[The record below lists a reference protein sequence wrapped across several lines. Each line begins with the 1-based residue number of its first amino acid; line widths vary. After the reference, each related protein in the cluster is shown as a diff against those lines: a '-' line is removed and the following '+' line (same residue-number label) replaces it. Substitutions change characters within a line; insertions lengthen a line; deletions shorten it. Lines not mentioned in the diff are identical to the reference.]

1 MKINEGAVIVG
12 SVDGSRIWGKEFEME
27 LLYLQWSPDSKFILF
42 CTMDG
47 EIHLYDADGNFI
59 VILNNKIL

>member
-1 MKINEGAVIVG
+1 
-12 SVDGSRIWGKEFEME
+12 ME

-59 VILNNKIL
+59 VNLKSFDNV